1 VTRTDRA
8 ADLALDVR
16 ELGAAYLGGVS
27 LIELAAA
34 GLVTEVTPG
43 SLVPASLAFGWH
55 RAPVSNWVF

>member
-1 VTRTDRA
+1 
-8 ADLALDVR
+8 VR

-34 GLVTEVTPG
+34 GLVTELTPG
-43 SLVPASLAFGWH
+43 SLVSASLAFGWH